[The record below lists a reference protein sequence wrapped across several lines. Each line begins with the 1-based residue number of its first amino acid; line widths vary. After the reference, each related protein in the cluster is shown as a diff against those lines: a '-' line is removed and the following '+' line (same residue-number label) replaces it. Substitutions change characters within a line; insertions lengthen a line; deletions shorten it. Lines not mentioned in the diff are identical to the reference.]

1 MITSGRYE
9 FKEQDD
15 NIVFTGKYMEVYI
28 DKYYEEKKCAE
39 KIGDHFK
46 TLGILNFRTFQD
58 IDGKKP
64 NKLKAF
70 NLPIEIITYPSGGF
84 EEKELDLIGKGNTR
98 KYYVLKYYNGDV
110 LCKSVIAASTP
121 TFTLC
126 MNIFLSGKLPPT
138 IPYDSVLEL
147 WENSF
152 RMNAVNFDIPDV
164 VKEMIIAQV
173 YRDPKNYTNTFG
185 SVLAKNPKTD
195 MYAYSQSSQREISS
209 SQSTFNG
216 LIFEDWD
223 RMVISGING
232 TNEGRKENVSPMEEI
247 MKY

>member
-1 MITSGRYE
+1 
-9 FKEQDD
+9 
-15 NIVFTGKYMEVYI
+15 
-28 DKYYEEKKCAE
+28 
-39 KIGDHFK
+39 
-46 TLGILNFRTFQD
+46 
-58 IDGKKP
+58 
-64 NKLKAF
+64 
-70 NLPIEIITYPSGGF
+70 
-84 EEKELDLIGKGNTR
+84 
-98 KYYVLKYYNGDV
+98 
-110 LCKSVIAASTP
+110 
-121 TFTLC
+121 
-126 MNIFLSGKLPPT
+126 
-138 IPYDSVLEL
+138 
-147 WENSF
+147 
-152 RMNAVNFDIPDV
+152 MNAVNFDIPDV